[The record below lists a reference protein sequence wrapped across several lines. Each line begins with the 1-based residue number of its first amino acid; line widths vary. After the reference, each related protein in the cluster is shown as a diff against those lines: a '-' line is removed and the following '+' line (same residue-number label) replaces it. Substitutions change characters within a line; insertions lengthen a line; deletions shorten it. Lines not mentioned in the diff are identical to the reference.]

1 VHKNHKLMKSY
12 KIRIKLFIRIHYNL
26 ILYLINFQLSSH
38 FNLVKIHIIKLHLN
52 KNYNNFNV
60 MYRIKN

>member
-1 VHKNHKLMKSY
+1 MNCF
-12 KIRIKLFIRIHYNL
+12 KIRMKLFIRIHYNPTQ
-26 ILYLINFQLSSH
+26 YLINFQLSSH

-60 MYRIKN
+60 KYRIKN